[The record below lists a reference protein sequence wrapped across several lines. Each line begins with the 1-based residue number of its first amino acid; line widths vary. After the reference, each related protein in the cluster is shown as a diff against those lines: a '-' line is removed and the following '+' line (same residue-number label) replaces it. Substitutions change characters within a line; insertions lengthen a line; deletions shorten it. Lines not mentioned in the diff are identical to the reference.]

1 MVGCE
6 AEIDLGAVA
15 HNVSVLRRLRR
26 VEVMAVVKAD
36 GYGHG
41 LVPVAR
47 AALDAGATWLGVAY
61 LPEAMALRAAG
72 ITAPVLCWLP
82 RPGEELDRAVR
93 ADVDLSVSDP
103 GTLDDLIAAARRV
116 GRPAQVHLKVDTGCA
131 RAGATR
137 ACWPD
142 LVLAAGKAAGEE
154 LDVVGVW
161 SHLANADQ
169 PGHPSTDRQ
178 VALFDEALEVA
189 AAHGVVPRLRH
200 LANSA
205 GALAAPAA
213 AYDLIRPGIAIYG
226 INPLPVPPPVPL
238 VPAMTLRAPVVLA
251 RQVPGGTPVS
261 YGHEYVT
268 AGPTTLAL
276 VAAGYAD
283 GVPRAAGNRAEVL
296 LAGRRRRISGR
307 VCMDQFVLDV
317 PDTPVLAGDLVV
329 LFGPGTSGEPTL
341 AEWAAAA
348 GTIPNELL
356 TRVGPRVR
364 RVYRGGGLP

>member
-1 MVGCE
+1 MLGCE
-6 AEIDLGAVA
+6 AVIDLAAIG
-15 HNVSVLRRLRR
+15 HNVSALCRLRAA
-26 VEVMAVVKAD
+26 EVMAVVKAD

-41 LVPVAR
+41 LVPAAR
-47 AALDAGATWLGVAY
+47 AALAGGATWLGVAY

-82 RPGEELDRAVR
+82 RPGEDLTPAVR
-93 ADVDLSVSDP
+93 TGVDVSVSDRWV
-103 GTLDDLIAAARRV
+103 LDELLAAARRT
-116 GRPAQVHLKVDTGCA
+116 GRAARLHLKVDTGCA
-131 RAGATR
+131 RAGAIPAR
-137 ACWPD
+137 WPE
-142 LVLAAGKAAGEE
+142 LVLAAGKSAGDE

-169 PGHPSTDRQ
+169 PGHPSIDRQ
-178 VALFDEALEVA
+178 VALFAEALEVA
-189 AAHGVVPRLRH
+189 VAHGITPRLRH

-205 GALAAPAA
+205 AALAAPAT
-213 AYDLIRPGIAIYG
+213 AYDLVRAGIAIYG
-226 INPLPVPPPVPL
+226 VNPLPGPPPVEL

-251 RQVPGGTPVS
+251 RQVTAGTPVS

-268 AGPTTLAL
+268 TRETTLAL

-317 PDTPVLAGDLVV
+317 PDAPVLAGDPVV
-329 LFGPGTSGEPTL
+329 LFGPGTGGEPTL
-341 AEWAAAA
+341 VELAAAV

-356 TRVGPRVR
+356 TRLGARVR
-364 RVYRGGGLP
+364 RVYR

>member
-6 AEIDLGAVA
+6 AEIDLAAIA
-15 HNVSVLRRLRR
+15 HNVSALRRLRA

-36 GYGHG
+36 AYGHG
-41 LVPVAR
+41 LVPGAR
-47 AALDAGATWLGVAY
+47 AALTGGATWLGVAY
-61 LPEAMALRAAG
+61 LPEALALRAAG
-72 ITAPVLCWLP
+72 ITVPVLCWLP
-82 RPGEELDRAVR
+82 RPGDDLAAAIRAG
-93 ADVDLSVSDP
+93 VDLSISDRWV
-103 GTLDDLIAAARRV
+103 LDDVLAAVRLTRRQAR
-116 GRPAQVHLKVDTGCA
+116 VHLKVDTGCA
-131 RAGATR
+131 RAGATVAR
-137 ACWPD
+137 WPD
-142 LVLAAGKAAGEE
+142 LVLAAGKFAGDE

-178 VALFDEALEVA
+178 LAEFADALDVA
-189 AAHGVVPRLRH
+189 AAHGVAPRLRH

-205 GALAAPAA
+205 AALAVPAA
-213 AYDLIRPGIAIYG
+213 AYDLIRPGIAVFG
-226 INPLPVPPPVPL
+226 VNPLPVPPPVDL

-251 RQVPGGTPVS
+251 RRVPAGTPVS

-268 AGPTTLAL
+268 TGQTTLAL

-283 GVPRAAGNRAEVL
+283 GVPRSVGNRGSVL

-307 VCMDQFVLDV
+307 VCMDQFVVDV
-317 PDTPVLAGDLVV
+317 PDAAVVAGDEVV
-329 LFGPGTSGEPTL
+329 LFGPGTAGEPTL
-341 AEWAAAA
+341 VDWARAA

-364 RVYRGGGLP
+364 RVYR

>member
-6 AEIDLGAVA
+6 AEIDLAAIG
-15 HNVSVLRRLRR
+15 HNVSALRRLRAA
-26 VEVMAVVKAD
+26 EVMAVVKAD

-47 AALDAGATWLGVAY
+47 AALAGGATWLGTAY
-61 LPEAMALRAAG
+61 LPEALALRAAG

-82 RPGEELDRAVR
+82 RPGEDLAPAVR
-93 ADVDLSVSDP
+93 AGVDVSVSDRWV
-103 GTLDDLIAAARRV
+103 LDELLAAARRT
-116 GRPAQVHLKVDTGCA
+116 GRAARVHLKVDTGCA
-131 RAGATR
+131 RAGATPAR
-137 ACWPD
+137 WPE
-142 LVLAAGKAAGEE
+142 LVLAAGKSAGDE

-178 VALFDEALEVA
+178 VALFAEALEVA
-189 AAHGVVPRLRH
+189 AAHGITPRLRH

-205 GALAAPAA
+205 AALSVPAA
-213 AYDLIRPGIAIYG
+213 AYDLVRPGIAIYG
-226 INPLPVPPPVPL
+226 VNPLPGPSPVDL
-238 VPAMTLRAPVVLA
+238 VPAMTLRAPVMLA
-251 RQVPGGTPVS
+251 RQVAAGTPVS

-268 AGPTTLAL
+268 TRETTLAL

-317 PDTPVLAGDLVV
+317 PDAPVLAGDPVV
-329 LFGPGTSGEPTL
+329 LFGPGTGGEPTL
-341 AEWAAAA
+341 VELAEAV

-356 TRVGPRVR
+356 TRLGPRVR
-364 RVYRGGGLP
+364 RVYR